1 MNAPRRAD
9 VRFIVSSLSPGQVR
23 STVHLVEKPPLE
35 DYNPHLERHVDHP
48 TNNCETLLHM
58 LKGSL
63 GTGILAMPNAFL
75 HSGYVLGTVGTLAIG
90 LICTYCIHMLCGYEL
105 CKRRRLPSLNFPNT
119 TKVAMEEGPRLF
131 RCCAPYSGH
140 VVNVFLLIY
149 QLGTCCVYV
158 VFISTNIKEVCD
170 VYLPPLDVRVFMV
183 FLLLPLILINWIR
196 NLKLLAP
203 FSTAANIITFVG
215 FGIILYYLVT
225 QVETLADKEPL
236 GELAHIPLF
245 FGTVLFALEAIG
257 VILPLENNMKT
268 PGSFGGVF
276 GVLNQAM
283 ITIILLYVG
292 MGFLGYMTY
301 GTATAGSI
309 TINLPK
315 DQPLAQSVKLML
327 SVAIFVS
334 HGLQC
339 YIAVDIAWGQYL
351 LPRLEKHRHRTFIE
365 NTETLIHLLKG
376 SLGTGILAMPN
387 AFLKA
392 GLAVGT
398 VGTILIGS
406 LCIYCLHILVFISFV
421 GEFCHCLQVG
431 DKYYREMD
439 VKIYMLILL
448 GPLILIN
455 YIRNL
460 KLLAPFSV
468 FANIIT
474 FVGLGITMYY
484 LFDGIP
490 SPMERQL
497 VGDVKDYPL
506 FIGTTLFA
514 LEAVG
519 VVHYTGFFNKCMS
532 VVVFQ
537 IIALENN
544 MKKPQDFG
552 GYTGVLN
559 KGMSVI
565 VFLYV
570 FVGFVG
576 YLKYGENAMGSVTL
590 NLPTDEI
597 LAQSVKIM
605 FAVAIFITYALQCYV
620 PVEIVWNTYLKER
633 MAKRS
638 ETMQTLVE
646 YLMRTAMVL
655 GTCEYFYWCLL
666 ELGITHISV
675 NA

>member
-1 MNAPRRAD
+1 MKVRRQYDLCKKMRVPMLSYPKTMEIALQDGPGPLRGAAKYSGQLTVNARVPFQD
-9 VRFIVSSLSPGQVR
+9 VVRYVYLAILSLYDTKEVRVPGYKGPKLDSCRFQDFSMKQWVCNAVNSALRGQTKR
-23 STVHLVEKPPLE
+23 TVV
-35 DYNPHLERHVDHP
+35 
-48 TNNCETLLHM
+48 
-58 LKGSL
+58 
-63 GTGILAMPNAFL
+63 NAFL
-75 HSGYVLGTVGTLAIG
+75 IL
-90 LICTYCIHMLCGYEL
+90 
-105 CKRRRLPSLNFPNT
+105 
-119 TKVAMEEGPRLF
+119 
-131 RCCAPYSGH
+131 
-140 VVNVFLLIY
+140 Y
-149 QLGTCCVYV
+149 QLGICCVYI
-158 VFISTNIKEVCD
+158 VFVATNIK
-170 VYLPPLDVRVFMV
+170 
-183 FLLLPLILINWIR
+183 
-196 NLKLLAP
+196 
-203 FSTAANIITFVG
+203 
-215 FGIILYYLVT
+215 
-225 QVETLADKEPL
+225 
-236 GELAHIPLF
+236 
-245 FGTVLFALEAIG
+245 
-257 VILPLENNMKT
+257 
-268 PGSFGGVF
+268 
-276 GVLNQAM
+276 
-283 ITIILLYVG
+283 
-292 MGFLGYMTY
+292 
-301 GTATAGSI
+301 
-309 TINLPK
+309 
-315 DQPLAQSVKLML
+315 
-327 SVAIFVS
+327 
-334 HGLQC
+334 
-339 YIAVDIAWGQYL
+339 
-351 LPRLEKHRHRTFIE
+351 
-365 NTETLIHLLKG
+365 
-376 SLGTGILAMPN
+376 
-387 AFLKA
+387 
-392 GLAVGT
+392 
-398 VGTILIGS
+398 
-406 LCIYCLHILVFISFV
+406 
-421 GEFCHCLQVG
+421 QVG
-431 DKYYREMD
+431 DKYYREMN

-460 KLLAPFSV
+460 KLLAPFSI

-490 SPMERQL
+490 SPLERQL

-519 VVHYTGFFNKCMS
+519 V
-532 VVVFQ
+532 

-633 MAKRS
+633 MAKSS

-655 GTCEYFYWCLL
+655 GT
-666 ELGITHISV
+666 
-675 NA
+675 